1 MTERPAGY
9 SLGTMTDQILAT
21 SAADAEFVRVDNADA
36 LTVARM
42 RRELSQW
49 LRTHLT
55 LDPDRLNDVLLAVN
69 EALTNAAEFAYRGQ
83 QGTMTLRVRYE
94 RARGTLLVD
103 ISDRGTWRHVAPESQ
118 PNTRGRGIPLM
129 RALSDQTTIS
139 PMPGGTQVHMQF
151 GDCAAGVAPQV
162 YAQA

>member
-9 SLGTMTDQILAT
+9 SLGTMTDQT
-21 SAADAEFVRVDNADA
+21 YSRSAPDADFMRVDTADA

-55 LDPDRLNDVLLAVN
+55 LDPDRLNDVVLAAN
-69 EALTNAAEFAYRGQ
+69 EALTNSAEFAYRGQ
-83 QGTMTLRVRYE
+83 QGTMTLQVHYD
-94 RARGTLLVD
+94 GTSGNLIVEV
-103 ISDRGTWRHVAPESQ
+103 SDHGTWRHVDPATQ

-129 RALSDQTTIS
+129 RGLSDQTTIS
-139 PMPGGTQVHMQF
+139 QMPDGTHVRMQF
-151 GDCAAGVAPQV
+151 NDCAAYVATEA
-162 YAQA
+162 YA